1 VKPGNSKQVTVR
13 LASDSDAERI
23 AILAGQLGYPVS
35 AEDAQQRLEVL
46 QTDDDHAVY
55 VAESNG
61 HVVGWVHVY
70 VACLVIIDR
79 QAEIGGLVVDE
90 DNRHCGVGRLL
101 MHKAEEWAREKA
113 CWAVYLRSNVLRKD
127 AHAFYEQI
135 GYPLFKTSRSF
146 RKVL

>member
-1 VKPGNSKQVTVR
+1 MHPGEQATIR
-13 LASDSDAERI
+13 LASAGDAERV

-35 AEDAQQRLEVL
+35 AEEAQQRLDVL
-46 QTDDDHAVY
+46 QGDDNHAVY
-55 VAESNG
+55 VAESDG

-70 VACLVIIDR
+70 AACLVIIDR
-79 QAEIGGLVVDE
+79 QAEIGGLIVDE
-90 DNRHCGVGRLL
+90 DYRHCGVGRLL

-113 CWAVYLRSNVLRKD
+113 CRAVYLRSNVVRTD

-135 GYPLFKTSRSF
+135 GYTLFKTSRAF